1 MKHLVFPNKTQAD
14 AFVQDLRS
22 QGVIQAETR
31 QGNFGRRS
39 SAYDANM
46 NAQANAATS
55 TSTSSAD
62 VMADNAAD
70 AGAEDAGAGA
80 VKGTGVGAVV
90 GAVAAAVGT
99 AATGG
104 ALAIPVLLGM
114 TALGSG
120 VGASV
125 GAVGGAGGIDENM
138 DGRTSADA
146 YGASGPT
153 NADLAD
159 STYHLD
165 DDRYDSLY
173 TSTQQGTAIAVEDNV
188 PSDVVE
194 AAAARHGGRF
204 I

>member
-1 MKHLVFPNKTQAD
+1 MRHLVFPNKTQAD

-22 QGVIQAETR
+22 QGVIQAESR
-31 QGNFGRRS
+31 QGTFGRRS
-39 SAYDANM
+39 HMRDANLD
-46 NAQANAATS
+46 AQASAASNIDRTRD
-55 TSTSSAD
+55 D
-62 VMADNAAD
+62 VMAANAAD

-138 DGRTSADA
+138 DGRTSADS

-165 DDRYDSLY
+165 DERFDSLY

-204 I
+204 V

>member
-14 AFVQDLRS
+14 AFVQDLLA
-22 QGVIQAETR
+22 QGVIQPETR
-31 QGNFGRRS
+31 SANFGRRS
-39 SAYDANM
+39 TMRDANLD
-46 NAQANAATS
+46 AQADAS
-55 TSTSSAD
+55 TRVDTTRDD
-62 VMADNAAD
+62 VMAANDAD

-99 AATGG
+99 VATGG

-125 GAVGGAGGIDENM
+125 GAVGGAGGVDENH
-138 DGRTSADA
+138 DGRTSADS
-146 YGASGPT
+146 YGATGTP
-153 NADLAD
+153 NVD
-159 STYHLD
+159 SSDHVYHLD
-165 DDRYDSLY
+165 DERFDSLY
-173 TSTQQGTAIAVEDNV
+173 TSTQQGTAIAVEDDI
-188 PSDVVE
+188 PSQVVE

-204 I
+204 V